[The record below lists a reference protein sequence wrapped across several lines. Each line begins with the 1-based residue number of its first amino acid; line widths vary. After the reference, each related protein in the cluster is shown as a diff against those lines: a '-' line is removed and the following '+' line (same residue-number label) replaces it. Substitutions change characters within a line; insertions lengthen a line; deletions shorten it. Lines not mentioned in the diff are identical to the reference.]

1 MDHKHVASS
10 RLCSVPE
17 HKLLIEKLE
26 TKVQQLE
33 QQVKDLSDQLAK
45 NSNNSSKPPS
55 SDGYEKPQPKSTRK
69 KSNKNSGGQPGHKGS
84 RLEPVEHPDRIEI
97 HAVDVCANCG
107 RELTDVTLEKHE
119 CRQVVDIPPV
129 EPQVTDRA
137 NASK

>member
-1 MDHKHVASS
+1 M
-10 RLCSVPE
+10 
-17 HKLLIEKLE
+17 LIEKLE

-107 RELTDVTLEKHE
+107 RELT
-119 CRQVVDIPPV
+119 
-129 EPQVTDRA
+129 
-137 NASK
+137 